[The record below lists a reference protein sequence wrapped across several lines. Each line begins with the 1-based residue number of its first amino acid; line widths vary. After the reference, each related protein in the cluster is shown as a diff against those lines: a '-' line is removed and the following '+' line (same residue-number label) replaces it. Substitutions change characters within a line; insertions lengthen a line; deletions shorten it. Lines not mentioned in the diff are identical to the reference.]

1 MMITS
6 NLSVLE
12 RVIYHLRSCQRD
24 YLSNQDSCFIGSDI
38 SLHYNL
44 FEYPPQ
50 IIRVEII
57 QRNFYEGFS
66 DWRGWA

>member
-12 RVIYHLRSCQRD
+12 RVTCYLRSYQRD
-24 YLSNQDSCFIGSDI
+24 YLSNQHSCFIGGDI
-38 SLHYNL
+38 SLYYNL

-66 DWRGWA
+66 NWLGWA